1 MERRF
6 ASKRDLIRAFAGSM
20 NLISP
25 EVENHHEKVSFLAYR
40 LADALGMDENQK
52 KTAFYAGL
60 LHDIGGVL
68 HRGNLSLA
76 DVEANAQEIAA
87 YGASILKQFAVT
99 APYAP
104 VVLKSQTPWHCV
116 DTLPEARDER
126 VRLGQIVHLADRVTL
141 WMAGPETALNRVAR
155 LNDSL
160 RHGRE
165 REFSPE
171 ALEALRQLYG
181 REDVWLEMMY
191 RPECYQELIPDDHF
205 LSLDDVVE
213 WTRFMSQVID
223 FRSPFTAMHSAGVA
237 ATASTMAELSGM
249 SEVECKMMRIAG
261 YLHDIGKLKIPDE
274 VLEKPG
280 KLTDEEFNIMKEHA
294 YYTWVLLK
302 DIAGFEQIVEWAAR
316 HHEKLNGKGYPFHLH
331 RNELSL
337 GARIMTIADIFSAL
351 AEDRPYRK
359 GMEKEKVIM
368 ILREDAQNGF
378 LSDKLVALLTDH
390 YDAIDSIRN
399 HESRAASKAYQ
410 EGLKAGNNNQQL
422 R

>member
-6 ASKRDLIRAFAGSM
+6 ASKRDIIRAFAGSM
-20 NLISP
+20 NLISS

-40 LADALGMDENQK
+40 LADILGMDENQK
-52 KTAFYAGL
+52 KTVFYAGL

-68 HRGNLSLA
+68 QHDTLSLT
-76 DVEANAQEIAA
+76 DLEANAQEIVV
-87 YGASILKQFAVT
+87 YGAAILKQFPVT

-104 VVLKSQTPWHCV
+104 VVLECQTPWRCV
-116 DTLPEARDER
+116 DTLPKAGDEQ
-126 VRLGQIVHLADRVTL
+126 VRLGQIVHLADVVTL
-141 WMAGPETALNRVAR
+141 LMEGPETTLNRAALVSD
-155 LNDSL
+155 LL
-160 RHGRE
+160 CHGRE

-171 ALEALRQLYG
+171 SLEALRRLSG
-181 REDVWLEMMY
+181 REDVWLEMMV
-191 RPECYQELIPDDHF
+191 RPECYQELIPDNHF
-205 LSLDDVVE
+205 LSLDDVVA
-213 WTRFMSQVID
+213 WTRFMSQIID

-237 ATASTMAELSGM
+237 ATAAAIAELSGM
-249 SEVECKMMRIAG
+249 SERECKMMRIAG

-280 KLTDEEFNIMKEHA
+280 KLSDEEFNIMKEHA

-302 DIAGFEQIVEWAAR
+302 DITGFEQIAEWAAH
-316 HHEKLNGKGYPFHLH
+316 HHEKLNGKGYPFHLY

-359 GMEKEKVIM
+359 GMEKEKVLM

-390 YDAIDSIRN
+390 YDSIDSIRN
-399 HESRAASKAYQ
+399 IESRAASKAYQ
-410 EGLKAGNNNQQL
+410 ESLKAGNSSQQ
-422 R
+422 

>member
-6 ASKRDLIRAFAGSM
+6 ASKRDIIRAFAGSM
-20 NLISP
+20 NLISS

-40 LADALGMDENQK
+40 LADILGMDENQK
-52 KTAFYAGL
+52 KTVFYAGL

-68 HRGNLSLA
+68 QHDTLSLT
-76 DVEANAQEIAA
+76 DLEANAQEIVV
-87 YGASILKQFAVT
+87 YGAAILKQFPVT

-104 VVLKSQTPWHCV
+104 VVLECQTPWHCV
-116 DTLPEARDER
+116 DTLPKAQDEQ
-126 VRLGQIVHLADRVTL
+126 VRLGQIVHLADVVTL
-141 WMAGPETALNRVAR
+141 LMEGPETTLNRAALVSD
-155 LNDSL
+155 LL
-160 RHGRE
+160 CHGRE

-171 ALEALRQLYG
+171 SLEALRRLSG
-181 REDVWLEMMY
+181 REDVWLEMMV
-191 RPECYQELIPDDHF
+191 RPECYQELIPDNHF
-205 LSLDDVVE
+205 LSLDDVVA
-213 WTRFMSQVID
+213 WTRFMSQIID

-237 ATASTMAELSGM
+237 ATAAAIAELSGM
-249 SEVECKMMRIAG
+249 SERECKMMRIAG

-280 KLTDEEFNIMKEHA
+280 KLSGEEFNIMKEHA

-302 DIAGFEQIVEWAAR
+302 DIAGFEQIADWAAH
-316 HHEKLNGKGYPFHLH
+316 HHEKLNGKGYPFHLY

-359 GMEKEKVIM
+359 GMEKEKVLM

-390 YDAIDSIRN
+390 YDSIDSIRN
-399 HESRAASKAYQ
+399 IESRAASKAYQ
-410 EGLKAGNNNQQL
+410 ESLKAGNSSQQ
-422 R
+422 

>member
-1 MERRF
+1 MKRRF
-6 ASKRDLIRAFAGSM
+6 ALKRDIIRAFAGSM

-40 LADALGMDENQK
+40 LADILGMNEAQK
-52 KTAFYAGL
+52 KTVFYAGL

-68 HRGNLSLA
+68 QRGNLSLA
-76 DVEANAQEIAA
+76 DVETNVREIVV
-87 YGASILKQFAVT
+87 YGAAILKQFAVT

-104 VVLKSQTPWHCV
+104 VVQESQTPWYCV
-116 DTLPEARDER
+116 DTLPKARDEQ
-126 VRLGQIVHLADRVTL
+126 VRLGQIVHLADAVSL

-155 LNDSL
+155 FNDL
-160 RHGRE
+160 LCHGRE

-171 ALEALRQLYG
+171 SLEALRRLSF

-237 ATASTMAELSGM
+237 ATASAIAELSGM
-249 SEVECKMMRIAG
+249 SEAECKMMRIAG
-261 YLHDIGKLKIPDE
+261 YLHDVGKLKIPDE

-280 KLTDEEFNIMKEHA
+280 KLSDEEFNIMKEHA
-294 YYTWVLLK
+294 YYTWLLLK
-302 DIAGFEQIVEWAAR
+302 DIAGFEQIADWAAH

-331 RNELSL
+331 HHELSF

-351 AEDRPYRK
+351 AEDRPYRR
-359 GMEKEKVIM
+359 GMEKEKVMM

-378 LSDKLVALLTDH
+378 LSDKLVALLIDH

-399 HESRAASKAYQ
+399 MESRAASKAYQ
-410 EGLKAGNNNQQL
+410 ESLKAGNSSQQ
-422 R
+422 